1 MNEGSYHCAPVVM
14 TGQGDTRIA
23 WVPSREQP
31 GKLRPTPAPGET
43 LTERA
48 HLAHAVELLALRVA
62 SLEAKSEGG
71 GA

>member
-14 TGQGDTRIA
+14 TGQGDTRMA

-43 LTERA
+43 LDYDRAGEGAER
-48 HLAHAVELLALRVA
+48 LVWIV
-62 SLEAKSEGG
+62 
-71 GA
+71 